1 MRCVSFVL
9 VAALLASGCSEGQTG
24 APGSDATRGTSTEGV
39 TATAS
44 DDAEQAGLDQETT
57 TAAPGTSQGGREVK
71 DSNDLYE
78 FGYAYPDAAGA
89 IPALKERLEGKLND
103 TRKKLIAESREDQK
117 QAKSSGYPYRPHSSD
132 TTWKVVADLPDWL
145 SLSSQVYVY
154 TGGAHGMTAYASL
167 VWDKEAGVAR
177 EPVALFTSAA
187 ALRKT
192 IQRPFCNALDR
203 EREKR
208 RGAPVRHGADDM
220 FSDCINPME
229 STLILGSSKDGTF
242 NRLGV
247 LVGPYAAGPYAE
259 GTYEIT
265 LPITREVLGAVK
277 PEYKEA
283 FSTGG

>member
-1 MRCVSFVL
+1 MRRLGFVL
-9 VAALLASGCSEGQTG
+9 VAALLASGCSEGQSG
-24 APGSDATRGTSTEGV
+24 VPGSDPTRGASSGGV
-39 TATAS
+39 VASATDQPEQAGADHETATA
-44 DDAEQAGLDQETT
+44 L
-57 TAAPGTSQGGREVK
+57 PGASQGGREVE

-89 IPALKERLEGKLND
+89 IPALRARLEGKLNEA
-103 TRKKLIAESREDQK
+103 RKALIAESREDQK
-117 QAKSSGYPYRPHSSD
+117 QAKSNGYPYRPHSSD
-132 TTWKVVADLPDWL
+132 TKWEVVADLPGWL

-154 TGGAHGMTAYASL
+154 TGGAHGMTAFDSL
-167 VWDKEAGVAR
+167 VWDKQAGVAR
-177 EPVALFTSAA
+177 EPLDLFTSAA

-192 IQRPFCNALDR
+192 IQRPFCNALDK

-229 STLILGSSKDGTF
+229 STLILGSSGGGTF

-259 GTYEIT
+259 GSYEIT
-265 LPITREVLGAVK
+265 LPITKEVLGAVK
-277 PEYKEA
+277 PEYKDA
-283 FSTGG
+283 FSIGG